1 MQIHSIN
8 QNQQN
13 FEGLLVFKNAR
24 KNLHGV
30 AQNSV
35 IDKLALPSNRISF
48 KTIYEEGF
56 NPLKSM
62 TEAAQRKEAATNGP
76 ACYKTIVEYNGTD
89 YYVKPSFDKV
99 VDAYQMVAG
108 LPEKIIEVME

>member
-1 MQIHSIN
+1 MQINSIN

-24 KNLHGV
+24 KDLLRS

-35 IDKLALPSNRISF
+35 IDKLALPSDKISF
-48 KTIYEEGF
+48 KTIHEEGF

-62 TEAAQRKEAATNGP
+62 TEAAQRKEAATNGS

-99 VDAYQMVAG
+99 VEAYQMVAG
-108 LPEKIIEVME
+108 LPQKIIEVIE